1 MHQPRRLSAPIVLTA
16 LLSISGMTLQAW
28 AQSPSGG
35 ESSAVK
41 PNDDG
46 QDHEDPREALKE
58 LMLKDHP
65 PVPVVPHGI
74 VDLTQELRADSSDRR
89 RLAAGRGLAAMA
101 ATGDAGAMAS
111 LVAVLND
118 ESAGK
123 SRVFAAIA
131 LRDSRSSE
139 AVGPLIEILDNRA
152 LPQDLRKQA
161 ALSLGALGDAR
172 ALQPLLRA
180 TDDPTSPDVRYYAN
194 VSLTQPGLANLT
206 NQPALM
212 VKLVRDREQPQFRR
226 ARAASLVAKLGD
238 ATAVDPLVE
247 VLLTEPRSPEIKPE
261 SSDPTSHMF
270 SRMMDKQRNIRAKIA
285 VALGVHG
292 DGRVVVPLLK
302 VMSTSADDPQ
312 FMRAGQSALA
322 KVAKRS
328 GMDPF
333 AAALKSPDAEVRR
346 QTVAVVS
353 ELERVDKEGL
363 LKEALKDDDPEIK
376 AAAAAALAKNARSA
390 GGVNAQASDKK

>member
-1 MHQPRRLSAPIVLTA
+1 
-16 LLSISGMTLQAW
+16 
-28 AQSPSGG
+28 
-35 ESSAVK
+35 
-41 PNDDG
+41 
-46 QDHEDPREALKE
+46 
-58 LMLKDHP
+58 
-65 PVPVVPHGI
+65 
-74 VDLTQELRADSSDRR
+74 
-89 RLAAGRGLAAMA
+89 MA

-161 ALSLGALGDAR
+161 ALSLGALGEAR

-238 ATAVDPLVE
+238 ATAVDPLIE
-247 VLLTEPRSPEIKPE
+247 VLLTEPRSAEIKPE
-261 SSDPTSHMF
+261 SGDPTSHMF
-270 SRMMDKQRNIRAKIA
+270 ARMMDKQRNIRAKIA

-353 ELERVDKEGL
+353 ELERADKEGL

-390 GGVNAQASDKK
+390 GGVNAQPSDKK